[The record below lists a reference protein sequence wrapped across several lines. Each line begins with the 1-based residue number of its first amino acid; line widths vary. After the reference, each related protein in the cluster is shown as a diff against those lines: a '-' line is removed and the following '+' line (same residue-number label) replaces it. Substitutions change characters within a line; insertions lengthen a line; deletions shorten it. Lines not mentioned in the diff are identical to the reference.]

1 MFNDLLLECIT
12 KPDPMLHLLE
22 WLCAQLMEAEVD
34 SKLGAG
40 KGERTGSRSGYRS
53 GYRVRKWNT
62 RMGTM
67 YLLIPKLRNGG
78 YVPFFLTLR
87 KRSEAALIQ
96 VIQEAYIQGVSTRKM
111 EKLAYSLGIDGCQAA
126 MLAN

>member
-1 MFNDLLLECIT
+1 
-12 KPDPMLHLLE
+12 
-22 WLCAQLMEAEVD
+22 MEAEVN

-40 KGERTGSRSGYRS
+40 KKERADSRSGYRS

-78 YVPFFLTLR
+78 YIPFFLTAR
-87 KRSEAALIQ
+87 KRSEAAMIQ
-96 VIQEAYIQGVSTRKM
+96 IIQEAYIQGVSTRRM
-111 EKLAYSLGIDGCQAA
+111 EKLAQSYSYSPKA
-126 MLAN
+126 